1 MTPPAPPRH
10 TAPVFI
16 GGDGRSGTTLLSLML
31 NAHPEFVIGPELHF
45 RAPDNLGPYVLKCL
59 DKLEHSLK
67 TPQALKAR
75 AHFRHG
81 INFIHRCHR
90 FGIEPNELRLLIRA
104 TMTTCGTSLESFDD
118 RCALIN
124 LLGSTMET
132 RCDARCWGIKI
143 MRDIRVAQ
151 WYSALWPRARFIHIV
166 RDGRDVA
173 ASQLRDQPWGYS
185 SIDDAAQGWITLLDS
200 VEQLRPTIELMEI
213 RYEDLVLNPE
223 YVMNR
228 LLRFLS
234 APWSERVL
242 HHHTHDHALFAN
254 PHDHPSIHE
263 VRQPIN
269 ADAIG
274 RYHDDLSIH
283 ECARFEQLAG
293 RHLWKYRYLLDR
305 RRRVCAEGQAVQSAG
320 ALQ

>member
-1 MTPPAPPRH
+1 MTPPAPSRH

-31 NAHPEFVIGPELHF
+31 NAHPDLAIGPELHF
-45 RAPDNLGPYVLKCL
+45 RAPDNLGPYILECL
-59 DKLEHSLK
+59 DELELALE
-67 TPQALKAR
+67 TPQALKGR
-75 AHFRHG
+75 AHLRHG

-90 FGIEPNELRLLIRA
+90 FGIEPSELRMLTRT
-104 TMTTCGTSLESFDD
+104 TMTACGTSLESFDD

-132 RCDARCWGIKI
+132 RCDAGCWGIKI

-151 WYSALWPRARFIHIV
+151 WYSTLWPRSRFIHIV

-173 ASQLRDQPWGYS
+173 ASQLRDQQWGYS
-185 SIDDAAQGWITLLDS
+185 SVDDAAQGWITLLDS
-200 VEQLRPTIELMEI
+200 VERLRPTIELMEI

-223 YVMNR
+223 HVMKR
-228 LLRFLS
+228 ILKFLA

-242 HHHTHDHALFAN
+242 HHHVHDHALFAH
-254 PHDHPSIHE
+254 PHDHPSINE

-274 RYHDDLSIH
+274 RYRNDLSSH

-293 RHLWKYRYLLDR
+293 RHLWKHRYLQHR
-305 RRRVCAEGQAVQSAG
+305 RRACAQGQPIHSAG
-320 ALQ
+320 ALP